1 MLKLY
6 VPDREFYDEKAN
18 RFFTTKATV
27 LQLEHSLLSLSKWE
41 SDWCKPFL
49 DKKEKTP
56 EEMLD
61 YVRCMTINKEVNPNV
76 YYALN
81 TDEIKAIFQYVERPM
96 TATWFSDDK
105 RGRMSREIITS
116 EIIYY
121 WMIALK
127 IPFECQKWH
136 LNRLLTLIKVCSI
149 KEQPPKKMGKKAI
162 YQQNRAINAAHRRAH
177 NSKG

>member
-1 MLKLY
+1 MLKVY
-6 VPDREFYDEKAN
+6 VPNREFYDEKAN
-18 RFFTTKATV
+18 RFFTTKATT

-61 YVRCMTINKEVNPNV
+61 YIRCMTINKEVDPNV

-81 TDEIKAIFQYVERPM
+81 TDEIKTIFQYVERPM

-105 RGRMSREIITS
+105 RNQMSREIITS

>member
-1 MLKLY
+1 MIKVS
-6 VPDREFYDEKAN
+6 VPGQEFYDEKTN

-61 YVRCMTINKEVNPNV
+61 YVRCMTINKEVDPNV
-76 YYALN
+76 YYALSS
-81 TDEIKAIFQYVERPM
+81 DEIKRIFQYIERPM

-105 RGRMSREIITS
+105 KNRMSREIITS

-162 YQQNRAINAAHRRAH
+162 HQQNRAINAAHRRAT
-177 NSKG
+177 NSRG

>member
-1 MLKLY
+1 MIK
-6 VPDREFYDEKAN
+6 VSIPGQEFYDEKTN

-61 YVRCMTINKEVNPNV
+61 YVRCMTINKEVDPNV
-76 YYALN
+76 YYALSS
-81 TDEIKAIFQYVERPM
+81 DEIKRIFQYIERPM

-105 RGRMSREIITS
+105 KNRMSREIITS

-162 YQQNRAINAAHRRAH
+162 HQQNRAINAAHRRAT
-177 NSKG
+177 NSRG